1 MTSAETPIKINLLD
15 NSAVK
20 RTIDDEFIKSF
31 RSFGYK
37 EDHSVTNYKL
47 LFGFFACIAGLLAQF
62 YPVPLKQAKPA
73 LIGLILLYFIFHG
86 LMNLVGRL
94 MQDKFA
100 IMWIKADQT
109 KKLPRL
115 EVCAKMDRDSPELVV
130 GYVDLQTKRKLERV
144 WQVTEYFD
152 STGVFLQSKFR
163 EQVQKQLDDF
173 LASNKK
179 Q

>member
-1 MTSAETPIKINLLD
+1 MSNSEAPIKINLLD

-31 RSFGYK
+31 KSLGYS
-37 EDHSVTNYKL
+37 EDHTVTNYKL
-47 LFGFFACIAGLLAQF
+47 MFGFFACIFGLLAQF
-62 YPVPLKQAKPA
+62 YPVPLRQAKPV
-73 LIGLILLYFIFHG
+73 LIGLIALYFVFHG
-86 LMNLVGRL
+86 LMNLIGRI

-100 IMWIKADQT
+100 IMWIKADKT

-115 EVCAKMDRDSPELVV
+115 EVCAKMERDSPEIVV
-130 GYVDLQTKRKLERV
+130 GYVDLQSKRRVEKV

-152 STGVFLQSKFR
+152 STGVFLKEKFR

-173 LASNKK
+173 LASDKK

>member
-1 MTSAETPIKINLLD
+1 
-15 NSAVK
+15 
-20 RTIDDEFIKSF
+20 
-31 RSFGYK
+31 
-37 EDHSVTNYKL
+37 
-47 LFGFFACIAGLLAQF
+47 
-62 YPVPLKQAKPA
+62 
-73 LIGLILLYFIFHG
+73 
-86 LMNLVGRL
+86 MNLVGRL